1 MSIKFITNE
10 ELYTQAIEPVARAT
24 SFVWIGTSDIKDLHV
39 HQKGTVLSFL
49 SVLDNLAKR
58 KVVIQWLFN
67 SHSGLLPGQIIYFTG
82 VPV

>member
-10 ELYTQAIEPVARAT
+10 ELYRQAIEPVARAT
-24 SFVWIGTSDIKDLHV
+24 SFVWIGTSDIKDLYV
-39 HQKGTVLSFL
+39 HQKGTVRSFL

-58 KVVIQWLFN
+58 KVVIQWSFK

>member
-10 ELYTQAIEPVARAT
+10 ELYRQAIEPVARAT

-39 HQKGTVLSFL
+39 NQKGTVLSFL

-58 KVVIQWLFN
+58 KVVIQWSFN
-67 SHSGLLPGQIIYFTG
+67 SHSGLLPGQIIYFTV